1 MYEKTIIYF
10 IACKDLSV
18 TDLYI
23 GHTIDFYNRYKNHE
37 YSSYISDLK
46 LYKFIRQH
54 GGWSNWEMEILSEVS
69 CTSRGDAVLEE
80 MYWYFKL
87 KPSLN
92 SLIPGLN
99 YFKRSIL
106 HDNLYQKRK
115 DVLDRIV
122 SVTMW
127 PKMIDKV

>member
-10 IACKDLSV
+10 IACKDKSV
-18 TDLYI
+18 TDLYV
-23 GHTIDFYNRYKNHE
+23 GHTIDFYSRHKHHE
-37 YSSYISDLK
+37 HSSYISDLK
-46 LYKFIRQH
+46 LYKFVRNH
-54 GGWSNWEMEILSEVS
+54 GGWSNWDMEVLSEVS
-69 CTSRGDAVLEE
+69 CKSRGDAALEE
-80 MYWYFKL
+80 MYWYFVL

-106 HDNLYQKRK
+106 HDRLYRKRK

-122 SVTMW
+122 TVTRW
-127 PKMIDKV
+127 PKLVND